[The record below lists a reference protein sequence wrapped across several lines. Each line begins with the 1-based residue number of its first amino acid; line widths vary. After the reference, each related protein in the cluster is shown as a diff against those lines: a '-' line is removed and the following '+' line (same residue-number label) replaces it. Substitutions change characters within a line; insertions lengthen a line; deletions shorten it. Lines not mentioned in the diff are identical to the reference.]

1 MKNAILSPSL
11 LAADFSDLQTSLHTI
26 ENGNGSWVHLDVMDG
41 HFVPSISYGQPVISS
56 LRPKTKLPFDV
67 HLMIENPEFS
77 LDSFA
82 ECGADFLTFHIE
94 ATKHADRCVQRIKE
108 LNKKAGVA
116 LCPATPISALEEL
129 LPLVDIVLVMTVNPG
144 WGGQKLIPYTLEKI
158 RKLADIQKEK
168 NYSYKISVDGGI
180 NASTLP
186 LVLEAGTDVVV
197 SGSSFFNGDLQW
209 EK

>member
-1 MKNAILSPSL
+1 MIKIAPSI
-11 LAADFSDLQTSLHTI
+11 LAADLLHLEDEIRRVVDAGCDLLHI
-26 ENGNGSWVHLDVMDG
+26 DVMDG
-41 HFVPSISYGQPVISS
+41 HFVPNLTIGAPVVADI
-56 LRPKTKLPFDV
+56 KKVTELPLDV